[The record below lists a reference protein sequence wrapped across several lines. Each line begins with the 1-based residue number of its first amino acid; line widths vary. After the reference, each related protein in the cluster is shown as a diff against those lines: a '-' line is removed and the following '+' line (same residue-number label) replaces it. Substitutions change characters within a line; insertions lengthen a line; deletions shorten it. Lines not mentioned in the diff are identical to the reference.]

1 MGDLAAALRD
11 FCRSA
16 GQGNKVVAIHLF
28 GIRNAAA
35 LNGRDLHDLADR
47 AGIGRSFGTELRKGV
62 RLADYVEV
70 IRLPK

>member
-1 MGDLAAALRD
+1 MSDLATALRE

-35 LNGRDLHDLADR
+35 LDGKDLHDLAER

-62 RLADYVEV
+62 RLADYVEI
-70 IRLPK
+70 IRTP